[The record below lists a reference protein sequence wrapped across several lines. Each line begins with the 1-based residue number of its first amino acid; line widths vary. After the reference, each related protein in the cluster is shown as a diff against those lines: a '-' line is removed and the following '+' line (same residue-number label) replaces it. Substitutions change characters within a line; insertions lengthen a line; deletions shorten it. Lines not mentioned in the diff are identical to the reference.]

1 MHPWTKMAVNESD
14 ENDQTRA
21 LEKFLP
27 GYMVVTPHYHS
38 CLLTTR

>member
-1 MHPWTKMAVNESD
+1 MRSRAKMAVNESD

-27 GYMVVTPHYHS
+27 GYMVVTPRYHS
-38 CLLTTR
+38 CLLTTN